1 MRFDIEVKARDM
13 KVDDRLYDYVT
24 KKAGKLN
31 RYINTVQEARVEL
44 THAKSARQAS
54 DRYVVQI
61 TLRGKG
67 FLLRAEERSDDIYA
81 SFDTALDNIKRRI
94 ERYKGKRFRGR
105 GDGVSVA
112 DTALQAMIG
121 EEDDEKAPVIAR
133 RKKFTLMP
141 MDEREAVEQ
150 SQLLGHEDF
159 FIFFNVI
166 TNSINVLYLRRDGTY
181 GLIETE
187 LG

>member
-1 MRFDIEVKARDM
+1 MTFDIEVKARDM
-13 KVDDRLYDYVT
+13 KVDDRLYDYVI

-31 RYINTVQEARVEL
+31 RYINSVQEARVEL

-81 SFDTALDNIKRRI
+81 SFDTALDIIKRRI

-112 DTALQAMIG
+112 DTALQAMVG
-121 EEDDEKAPVIAR
+121 EEDYEKAPIIAR